1 MSVIKPS
8 LKKILFALAII
19 LMIYSS
25 VKAYDWYTGKNV
37 RGVFPVIEL
46 KGSAYDRGY
55 IHGRQ
60 LKTEIREVYLK
71 WKDNIGSMT
80 KDDPNII
87 LAAFLKETNFELITR
102 KYNPEILEELK
113 GISDGSG
120 QSYDD
125 VFAFQLMDEFW
136 VYLDKKFNAS
146 KHHCSSIGVPSRD
159 SHPAYIAQNMDLENF
174 MNGYQVLLHIEA
186 TDEEP
191 EQYIVTCA
199 GMIAFNGMN
208 ENGIALCLNTIMELQ
223 ASPDGMPVA
232 FIIRTLLKKQNGEDA
247 LSFLK
252 SVKHASGQNFILGIA
267 DSVYD
272 FEASTNQVVRFLPK
286 NGMNQ
291 LVYHTNHALVNH
303 DVKPWYKDYHKQVTR
318 GVLQDQNSQA
328 RYVAL
333 QNQLII
339 QPSAISEKLIKD
351 VLRSK
356 DDKKNPVCR
365 SFTQRSGFFTFS
377 SVVFRLTGRRSIQI
391 TYGSPDHAEFKEY
404 LFDK

>member
-1 MSVIKPS
+1 MSVTKPS
-8 LKKILFALAII
+8 LNKILFALAII

-46 KGSAYDRGY
+46 KGSAYNRGY
-55 IHGRQ
+55 IHGKQ
-60 LKTEIREVYLK
+60 LKTEIGEVYRK

-80 KDDPNII
+80 RDDPEKV
-87 LAAFLKETNFELITR
+87 LVDFLQETNFEPITK

-120 QSYDD
+120 QTYDD
-125 VFAFQLMDEFW
+125 VFAFQLVDEFW

-146 KHHCSSIGVPSRD
+146 NHHCSSIGVPARD
-159 SHPAYIAQNMDLENF
+159 GLDAYIAQNMDLENY
-174 MNGYQVLLHIEA
+174 MNGYQVLLHIAA
-186 TDEEP
+186 TDREP

-199 GMIAFNGMN
+199 GMIALNGMN
-208 ENGIALCLNTIMELQ
+208 DQGIGVCLNTIMELQ

-232 FIIRTLLKKQNGEDA
+232 FIIRTLLKKHNGADA
-247 LSFLK
+247 LNFLQ
-252 SVKHASGQNFILGIA
+252 SVKHASGQNFILGVA

-272 FEASTNQVVRFLPK
+272 FEASTNQVVRFLPENGK
-286 NGMNQ
+286 NE

-303 DVKPWYKDYHKQVTR
+303 DVKPWYKNYHKQVIT
-318 GVLQDQNSQA
+318 GVLQDENSQA
-328 RYVAL
+328 RYAAL
-333 QNQLII
+333 QNHLSI
-339 QPSAISEKLIKD
+339 QPASVSEKLVKD

-356 DDKKNPVCR
+356 DDKKNPICR

-377 SVVFRLTGRRSIQI
+377 SVVFRLSGKRSIQI
-391 TYGSPDHAEFKEY
+391 TYGSPDHADFKEY
-404 LFDK
+404 LFN